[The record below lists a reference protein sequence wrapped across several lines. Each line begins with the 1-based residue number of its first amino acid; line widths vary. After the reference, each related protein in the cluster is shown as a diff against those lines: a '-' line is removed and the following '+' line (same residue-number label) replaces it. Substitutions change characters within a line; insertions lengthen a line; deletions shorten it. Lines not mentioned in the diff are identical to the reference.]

1 MSTRLEVIKQVRS
14 NYKAIRA
21 ALPWLD
27 CWVSPLESDKA
38 QLPTAFKA
46 PDTDYIT
53 AVPATDP
60 AAAQAEL
67 VICLPGDAIPAG
79 NGLLLIK
86 SSDFDTDAIDKFA
99 SEHADRKVVIVTG
112 YKKVM
117 YFISQFRELM
127 QKHANVYLSIANL
140 CNLYAIERLVASGLA
155 DRLLYGSFMPFLEP
169 DATMGPL
176 VMSEI
181 DWATKCDIAG
191 NNLRRLLGKA
201 PVYPAE
207 VKYNRPAKGFAMDAH
222 AHTIRPETPQKFEP
236 PTGTNDWAMW
246 KEYFDLV
253 GCNQVIFIPSEANK
267 FTEVASLEYLE
278 EMIANANGRVKF
290 METFDPRGVEI
301 SFEHLNKC
309 LGLDS
314 FVGVKIHPATHQTP
328 GSDMRYRE
336 LFKFASEHK
345 LPIMT
350 HSWAVSNYN
359 PTQIN
364 ACPEQFEEHFK
375 AYMDVTFVL
384 GHAGGR
390 PESFDQTVRLCKTY
404 PQVYVDV
411 AGDYF
416 NNGVTAG
423 LLEYIGAD
431 RVLFASDAYWMDQ
444 RCEMGMFFMSKASD
458 EDLEKMFYKNAVKV
472 YSWDMVD

>member
-181 DWATKCDIAG
+181 PWSIKCDIAG
-191 NNLRRLLGKA
+191 NNLRRLLGKE
-201 PVYPAE
+201 VITPAE
-207 VKYNRPAKGFAMDAH
+207 VKYNRPAKGYAMDAH
-222 AHTIRPETPQKFEP
+222 AHTINPETPQKFEKP
-236 PTGTNDWAMW
+236 EGVMEWSMWAD
-246 KEYFDLV
+246 YLDLV
-253 GCNQVIFIPSEANK
+253 GCNQMIQIPSEANK
-267 FTEVASLEYLE
+267 FAEVASYEYIKPL
-278 EMIANANGRVKF
+278 MDAANGRIKF
-290 METFDPRGVEI
+290 METFDPRDVAI
-301 SFEHLNKC
+301 SFEHLNKYVD
-309 LGLDS
+309 LDTC
-314 FVGVKIHPATHQTP
+314 VGIKIHPATHNTP

-345 LPIMT
+345 KPIMT

-359 PTQIN
+359 PSQFN